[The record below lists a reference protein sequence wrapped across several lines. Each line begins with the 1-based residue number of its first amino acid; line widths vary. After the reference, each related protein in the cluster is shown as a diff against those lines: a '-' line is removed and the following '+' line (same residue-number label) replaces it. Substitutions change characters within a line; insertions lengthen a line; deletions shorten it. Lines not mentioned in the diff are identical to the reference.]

1 MFACFTPKPGDSP
14 EQPSGG
20 KAGPAGASMVATSAS
35 GHLPRVPP
43 RAPQH
48 APPAGVLS
56 GPAGT
61 HARAFARAL
70 VEKAEYR

>member
-14 EQPSGG
+14 EQPSG

>member
-1 MFACFTPKPGDSP
+1 MFACFTPRGTAAEGSP
-14 EQPSGG
+14 DG
-20 KAGPAGASMVATSAS
+20 KAPAPHAVALSARAM
-35 GHLPRVPP
+35 PVAPP
-43 RAPQH
+43 RA
-48 APPAGVLS
+48 APARAAATAAASLA

>member
-35 GHLPRVPP
+35 GHLPRVP
-43 RAPQH
+43 QH